1 MKKISM
7 LIKSAGLL
15 AALLAG
21 AGCAGIQPYEA
32 PNYRDNPPV
41 NGMLTGSEGE
51 FVIMIKNPAW
61 GNSQEADEVS
71 DKAET
76 EEAPDSK
83 TDEKAA
89 F

>member
-1 MKKISM
+1 MKKMSM
-7 LIKSAGLL
+7 LIKSAGLW

-32 PNYRDNPPV
+32 PDCRDNPPV
-41 NGMLTGSEGE
+41 NGMLTGPEGE

-61 GNSQEADEVS
+61 DNSQEADEGS

-76 EEAPDSK
+76 GEAPDSK
-83 TDEKAA
+83 TDENAA